1 MRSVSRRS
9 VLVGSVVVAGGTALG
24 ACTGSSSKGG
34 GGAAGAPA
42 GSGSSASAPAP
53 ASSPGAAGFRSGC
66 SGVEWDL
73 EAGPAVVRD
82 GMTILRLSFSP
93 VSENSASLGTRVFST
108 SDSSHVIGEIKLLS
122 LAGSAVYPVIGGDAH
137 PLSKSV
143 SPGEGVELFPVFGA
157 VPQDAGTV
165 EAFLPNFGVV
175 AGIPVVGEAEAGF
188 DVAAA
193 LSGADPDTSK
203 AGPYSIG
210 SATFTADGSSNTRK
224 DSASTTVTVSG
235 DVTFASDSAELSGQA
250 DAVLASAV
258 EQIKR
263 FPSGGGLAIT
273 GHTDDVADDAH
284 NQTLSEQRAR
294 AVSDRLK
301 QLVDLSKWTV
311 EATGK
316 GEGEPRVPNDSDEHR
331 QVNRRVEIVLTPS
344 NPAEGEGSRAGASP
358 APAPASPAA
367 GSGQMPQAQGPVG
380 TGADG
385 VDITIDSVAVHV
397 WMEKVTRV
405 GGYLVGELL
414 MRTDSELIIP
424 AMAFGLPGAWDGL
437 GGQWMGLGY
446 SVVSN
451 LTLLSGDTHYLE
463 AYYMPGSD
471 TLRPLANA
479 FTPAVK
485 SGQVPARLPAVWPDT
500 GQDAVVL
507 DLPGGKKMH
516 QDALCLRLTG
526 IPVVEG

>member
-9 VLVGSVVVAGGTALG
+9 VLVGSVVVAGGSVLG

-34 GGAAGAPA
+34 GGDADASA
-42 GSGSSASAPAP
+42 GSGSSASA
-53 ASSPGAAGFRSGC
+53 STPGAAGFRSAC

-93 VSENSASLGTRVFST
+93 VSESSASLGTRVFST
-108 SDSSHVIGEIKLLS
+108 PDSSNVIGEIKLLS
-122 LAGSAVYPVIGGDAH
+122 LAGAAVYPVIGGDAH

-143 SPGEGVELFPVFGA
+143 SPGESTELFPVFGA
-157 VPQDAGTV
+157 VPQDTGTAEV
-165 EAFLPNFGVV
+165 FLPHFGVV

-188 DVAAA
+188 DVAEA
-193 LSGADPDTSK
+193 LSGADPDTGK

-210 SATFTADGSSNTRK
+210 SATFVADGSSDTRK

-331 QVNRRVEIVLTPS
+331 QANRRVEVVLTPS

-358 APAPASPAA
+358 APASPSA

-385 VDITIDSVAVHV
+385 VDITIDSVVAHV

-414 MRTDSELIIP
+414 MRTDSELSLPIS
-424 AMAFGLPGAWDGL
+424 AFILPSEWQGVL
-437 GGQWMGLGY
+437 RGQLLNR
-446 SVVSN
+446 VCN

-463 AYYMPGSD
+463 AYYAAAAE
-471 TLRPLANA
+471 TFYPLADT
-479 FTPAVK
+479 FTLAVK
-485 SGQVPARLPAVWPDT
+485 RGQVPTRFPAVWPDT

-507 DLPGGKKMH
+507 DLPGGKTMH
-516 QDALCLRLTG
+516 QDILCLRLTD

>member
-9 VLVGSVVVAGGTALG
+9 VLVGSVVVAGGSVLG

-34 GGAAGAPA
+34 GGGADASA
-42 GSGSSASAPAP
+42 GSGSSASA
-53 ASSPGAAGFRSGC
+53 STPGAAGFRSAC

-188 DVAAA
+188 DVAGA

-210 SATFTADGSSNTRK
+210 SATFAADGSSNTRK

-358 APAPASPAA
+358 APASPAA

-414 MRTDSELIIP
+414 MRTDSELSLP
-424 AMAFGLPGAWDGL
+424 AMAFNLPSSWDGL
-437 GGQWMGLGY
+437 GLQWTGLGF

-463 AYYMPGSD
+463 AYYTPGSD

-485 SGQVPARLPAVWPDT
+485 SGQVPARFPAVWPDT

-507 DLPGGKKMH
+507 DLPGGKAMVH
-516 QDALCLRLTG
+516 HDTLRLRLTD

>member
-9 VLVGSVVVAGGTALG
+9 VLVGSVVVAGGSVLG

-34 GGAAGAPA
+34 GGGADA
-42 GSGSSASAPAP
+42 STGSSVSAP
-53 ASSPGAAGFRSGC
+53 ASSPDAAGFRSGC

-93 VSENSASLGTRVFST
+93 VSESSASLGTRVFST
-108 SDSSHVIGEIKLLS
+108 PDSSNVIGEIKLLS
-122 LAGSAVYPVIGGDAH
+122 LAGAAVYPVIGGDAH

-143 SPGEGVELFPVFGA
+143 SPGESTELFPVFGA
-157 VPQDAGTV
+157 VPQDTGTAEV
-165 EAFLPNFGVV
+165 FLPHFGVV

-188 DVAAA
+188 DVAEA
-193 LSGADPDTSK
+193 LSGADPDTGK

-210 SATFTADGSSNTRK
+210 SATFVADGSSDTRK

-331 QVNRRVEIVLTPS
+331 QANRRVEIVLTPS

-358 APAPASPAA
+358 APASPTA

-414 MRTDSELIIP
+414 MRTDSELSLP
-424 AMAFGLPGAWDGL
+424 AMAFNLPSSWDGL
-437 GGQWMGLGY
+437 GLQWTGLGF

-463 AYYMPGSD
+463 AYYMPGPD

-516 QDALCLRLTG
+516 QDTLRLRLTG

>member
-9 VLVGSVVVAGGTALG
+9 VLVGSVVVAGGSVLG

-34 GGAAGAPA
+34 GGGADASA
-42 GSGSSASAPAP
+42 GSGSSASA
-53 ASSPGAAGFRSGC
+53 SGPGAAGFRSGC

-93 VSENSASLGTRVFST
+93 VSDSSVSLGSRVFST
-108 SDSSHVIGEIKLLS
+108 IDAGADAINGIQLLS
-122 LAGSAVYPVIGGDAH
+122 LASSTMYPKVGGSEGKAMTR
-137 PLSKSV
+137 V
-143 SPGEGVELFPVFGA
+143 SPGEDAELFPVFGA
-157 VPQDAGTV
+157 VPQDTGTV
-165 EAFLPNFGVV
+165 EVFLPHFGVV

-193 LSGADPDTSK
+193 LSGADPDTGK

-210 SATFTADGSSNTRK
+210 SATFVADGSSDTRK
-224 DSASTTVTVSG
+224 DSTSTTVTVSG

-331 QVNRRVEIVLTPS
+331 QANRRVEVVLTPS

-358 APAPASPAA
+358 APASPSA

-385 VDITIDSVAVHV
+385 VDITIDSVVAHV

-414 MRTDSELIIP
+414 MRTDSELSLPIS
-424 AMAFGLPGAWDGL
+424 AFILPSEWQGVL
-437 GGQWMGLGY
+437 RGQLLNR
-446 SVVSN
+446 VCN

-463 AYYMPGSD
+463 AYYAAAAE
-471 TLRPLANA
+471 TFYPLADT
-479 FTPAVK
+479 FTLAVK
-485 SGQVPARLPAVWPDT
+485 SGQVPTRFPAVWPDT

-507 DLPGGKKMH
+507 DLPGGKAMVH
-516 QDALCLRLTG
+516 HDTLRLRLTD

>member
-9 VLVGSVVVAGGTALG
+9 VLVGSVVVAGGSVLG

-34 GGAAGAPA
+34 GGDADASA
-42 GSGSSASAPAP
+42 GSGSSASA
-53 ASSPGAAGFRSGC
+53 STPGAAGFRSAC

-93 VSENSASLGTRVFST
+93 VSESSASLGTRVFST
-108 SDSSHVIGEIKLLS
+108 PDSSNVIGEIKLLS
-122 LAGSAVYPVIGGDAH
+122 LAGAAVYPVIGGDAH

-143 SPGEGVELFPVFGA
+143 SPGESTELFPVFGA
-157 VPQDAGTV
+157 VPQDTGTAEV
-165 EAFLPNFGVV
+165 FLPHFGVV

-188 DVAAA
+188 DVAEA
-193 LSGADPDTSK
+193 LSGADPDMGK

-210 SATFTADGSSNTRK
+210 SATFVADGSSDTRK

-331 QVNRRVEIVLTPS
+331 QANRRVEVVLTPS
-344 NPAEGEGSRAGASP
+344 NPAEGEGSGVGASP
-358 APAPASPAA
+358 APASPSA
-367 GSGQMPQAQGPVG
+367 GSGQMPQAEGPVG

-385 VDITIDSVAVHV
+385 VDITIGSTPVHV

-414 MRTDSELIIP
+414 MRTDSELSLP
-424 AMAFGLPGAWDGL
+424 AMAFNLPSSWDGL
-437 GGQWMGLGY
+437 GLQWTGLGF

-463 AYYMPGSD
+463 AYYAAAAE
-471 TLRPLANA
+471 TFYPLADT
-479 FTPAVK
+479 FTLAVK
-485 SGQVPARLPAVWPDT
+485 SGQVPTRFPAVWPDT

-507 DLPGGKKMH
+507 DLPGGKTMH
-516 QDALCLRLTG
+516 QDTLRLRLTD

>member
-9 VLVGSVVVAGGTALG
+9 VLAGSVVVAGGTVLG

-34 GGAAGAPA
+34 GGGANASA

-53 ASSPGAAGFRSGC
+53 AGGPGAAGFRSGC

-73 EAGPAVVRD
+73 EAGPAVVKD

-93 VSENSASLGTRVFST
+93 VSENSAYLGMTVFSAYN
-108 SDSSHVIGEIKLLS
+108 SPDAIGEIKLLS
-122 LAGSAVYPVIGGDAH
+122 LADSTVYPVIGGDVR
-137 PLSKSV
+137 PLSRSV
-143 SPGEGVELFPVFGA
+143 SPGESAELFPVFGA
-157 VPQDAGTV
+157 VPQRIGDV
-165 EAFLPNFGVV
+165 EVFLPHFGVV

-188 DVAAA
+188 DVDEA
-193 LSGADPDTSK
+193 LSGADPDMGR
-203 AGPYSIG
+203 AGPYGIG
-210 SATFTADGSSNTRK
+210 SATFVADGSADTRQ

-250 DAVLASAV
+250 DAVLALAV

-331 QVNRRVEIVLTPS
+331 QANRRVEIVLTPS
-344 NPAEGEGSRAGASP
+344 DPAEGEGGKTDASP
-358 APAPASPAA
+358 AP
-367 GSGQMPQAQGPVG
+367 GSGRMPQAEGPVG

-405 GGYLVGELL
+405 GDYLVGELL
-414 MRTDSELIIP
+414 MRTDSELIMP
-424 AMAFGLPGAWDGL
+424 AMAFSLPGTWGGL
-437 GGQWMGLGY
+437 GGQWMGLGF

-463 AYYMPGSD
+463 AYYMRGSE
-471 TLRPLANA
+471 TLRPLADT

-485 SGQVPARLPAVWPDT
+485 SGQVPARFPAVWPDT

-507 DLPGGKKMH
+507 DLPGGKAMAH
-516 QDALCLRLTG
+516 YDPLRLRLTD

>member
-1 MRSVSRRS
+1 MKSVSRRS
-9 VLVGSVVVAGGTALG
+9 VLVGSVVMAGGTMLG

-34 GGAAGAPA
+34 GGAAGTPA
-42 GSGSSASAPAP
+42 GSGSSTPAP

-93 VSENSASLGTRVFST
+93 VSENSVSLGSRVFST
-108 SDSSHVIGEIKLLS
+108 IDPGADAINGIQLLS
-122 LAGSAVYPVIGGDAH
+122 LASSTMYPKVGGSEGKAATR
-137 PLSKSV
+137 V
-143 SPGEGVELFPVFGA
+143 SPGEDAELFPIFGA
-157 VPQDAGTV
+157 VPQDTGTV
-165 EAFLPNFGVV
+165 EVFLPHFGVV
-175 AGIPVVGEAEAGF
+175 AGVPVVGEAEAGF
-188 DVAAA
+188 DVAGA

-210 SATFTADGSSNTRK
+210 SATFVADGSSDTRK
-224 DSASTTVTVSG
+224 DSTSTTVTVSG

-331 QVNRRVEIVLTPS
+331 QANRRVEVVLTPS
-344 NPAEGEGSRAGASP
+344 NPAEGEGSGVGASP
-358 APAPASPAA
+358 APASPSA

-414 MRTDSELIIP
+414 MRTDSELSLP
-424 AMAFGLPGAWDGL
+424 VSAFILPSEWQGVL
-437 GGQWMGLGY
+437 RGQLLNR
-446 SVVSN
+446 VCN

-463 AYYMPGSD
+463 AYYAAAAE
-471 TLRPLANA
+471 TFYPLADT
-479 FTPAVK
+479 FTLVVK
-485 SGQVPARLPAVWPDT
+485 SGQVPTRFPAVWPDT

-516 QDALCLRLTG
+516 QDALRLRLTD

>member
-93 VSENSASLGTRVFST
+93 VSENSVSLGSRVFST
-108 SDSSHVIGEIKLLS
+108 IDPGADAINGIQLLS
-122 LAGSAVYPVIGGDAH
+122 LASSTMYPKVGGSEGKAATR
-137 PLSKSV
+137 V
-143 SPGEGVELFPVFGA
+143 SPGEDAELFPVFGA
-157 VPQDAGTV
+157 VPQDTGTV
-165 EAFLPNFGVV
+165 EVFLPHFGVV

-188 DVAAA
+188 DVAEA
-193 LSGADPDTSK
+193 LSGADPDTGK

-210 SATFTADGSSNTRK
+210 SATFVADGSSDTRK

-331 QVNRRVEIVLTPS
+331 QANRRVEIVLTPS
-344 NPAEGEGSRAGASP
+344 NPAEGEGSGAGASP
-358 APAPASPAA
+358 APASPTA
-367 GSGQMPQAQGPVG
+367 GSGQMPQAEGPVG

-385 VDITIDSVAVHV
+385 VDITIGSTPVHV
-397 WMEKVTRV
+397 WMEKATRV

-414 MRTDSELIIP
+414 MRTDSELSLP
-424 AMAFGLPGAWDGL
+424 AMAFNLPSSWDGL
-437 GGQWMGLGY
+437 GLQWTGLGF

-463 AYYMPGSD
+463 AYYTSGPE
-471 TLRPLANA
+471 TFRPLADT
-479 FTPAVK
+479 FVLDVK
-485 SGQVPARLPAVWPDT
+485 SGQVPARFPAVWPDT

-516 QDALCLRLTG
+516 QDALRLRLTD

>member
-1 MRSVSRRS
+1 MKSVSRRS
-9 VLVGSVVVAGGTALG
+9 VLVGSVVMAGGTMLG

-34 GGAAGAPA
+34 GGAAGTPA
-42 GSGSSASAPAP
+42 GSGSSAPAP

-93 VSENSASLGTRVFST
+93 VSENSVSLGSRVFST
-108 SDSSHVIGEIKLLS
+108 IDPGADAINGIQLLS
-122 LAGSAVYPVIGGDAH
+122 LASSTMYPKVGGSEGKAATR
-137 PLSKSV
+137 V
-143 SPGEGVELFPVFGA
+143 SPGEDAELFPIFGA
-157 VPQDAGTV
+157 VPQDTGTV
-165 EAFLPNFGVV
+165 EVFLPHFGVV
-175 AGIPVVGEAEAGF
+175 AGVPVVGEAEAGF
-188 DVAAA
+188 DVAGA

-210 SATFTADGSSNTRK
+210 SATFVADGSSNTRK

-414 MRTDSELIIP
+414 MRTDSELSLPIS
-424 AMAFGLPGAWDGL
+424 AFILPSEWQGVL
-437 GGQWMGLGY
+437 RGQLLNR
-446 SVVSN
+446 VCN

-463 AYYMPGSD
+463 AYYAAAAE
-471 TLRPLANA
+471 TFYPLADT
-479 FTPAVK
+479 FTLVVK
-485 SGQVPARLPAVWPDT
+485 SGQVPARFPAVWPDT

>member
-9 VLVGSVVVAGGTALG
+9 VLVGSVVVAGGSVLG

-34 GGAAGAPA
+34 GGDADASA
-42 GSGSSASAPAP
+42 GSGSSASA
-53 ASSPGAAGFRSGC
+53 STPGAAGFRSAC

-93 VSENSASLGTRVFST
+93 VSESSASLGTRVFST
-108 SDSSHVIGEIKLLS
+108 PDSSNVIGEIKLLS
-122 LAGSAVYPVIGGDAH
+122 LAGAAVYPVIGGDAH

-143 SPGEGVELFPVFGA
+143 SPGESTELFPVFGA
-157 VPQDAGTV
+157 VPQDTGTAEV
-165 EAFLPNFGVV
+165 FLPHFGVV

-188 DVAAA
+188 DVAEA
-193 LSGADPDTSK
+193 LSGADPDTGK

-210 SATFTADGSSNTRK
+210 SATFVADGSSDTRK

-331 QVNRRVEIVLTPS
+331 QANRRVEIVLTPS
-344 NPAEGEGSRAGASP
+344 NPAEGEGSGAGASP
-358 APAPASPAA
+358 APASPTA
-367 GSGQMPQAQGPVG
+367 GSGQMPQAEGPVG

-385 VDITIDSVAVHV
+385 VDITIGSTPVHV

-414 MRTDSELIIP
+414 MRTDSELSLP
-424 AMAFGLPGAWDGL
+424 AMAFNLPSSWDGL
-437 GGQWMGLGY
+437 GLQWTGLGF

-463 AYYMPGSD
+463 AYYMPGPD

-485 SGQVPARLPAVWPDT
+485 SGQVPARFPAVWPDT

-507 DLPGGKKMH
+507 DLPGGKAMVH
-516 QDALCLRLTG
+516 HDTLRLRLTD

>member
-1 MRSVSRRS
+1 MKSVSRRS
-9 VLVGSVVVAGGTALG
+9 VLVGSVVMAGGTMLG

-34 GGAAGAPA
+34 GGAAGTPA
-42 GSGSSASAPAP
+42 GSGSSAPAP

-93 VSENSASLGTRVFST
+93 VSENSVSLGSRVFST
-108 SDSSHVIGEIKLLS
+108 IDPGADAINGIQLLS
-122 LAGSAVYPVIGGDAH
+122 LASSTMYPKVGGSEGKAATR
-137 PLSKSV
+137 V
-143 SPGEGVELFPVFGA
+143 SPGEDAELFPIFGA
-157 VPQDAGTV
+157 VPQDTGTV
-165 EAFLPNFGVV
+165 EVFLPHFGVV

-188 DVAAA
+188 DVAGA

-210 SATFTADGSSNTRK
+210 SATFAADGSSNTRK

-358 APAPASPAA
+358 APAPASPSA

-414 MRTDSELIIP
+414 MRTDSELSLP
-424 AMAFGLPGAWDGL
+424 VSAFILPSEWQGVL
-437 GGQWMGLGY
+437 RGQLLNR
-446 SVVSN
+446 VCN

-463 AYYMPGSD
+463 AYYAAAAE
-471 TLRPLANA
+471 TFYPLADT
-479 FTPAVK
+479 FTLVVK
-485 SGQVPARLPAVWPDT
+485 SGQVPTRFPAVWPDT

-516 QDALCLRLTG
+516 QDALRLRLTD

>member
-93 VSENSASLGTRVFST
+93 VSENSVSLGMKVFST
-108 SDSSHVIGEIKLLS
+108 SDFSHVIGEIKLLS

-210 SATFTADGSSNTRK
+210 SATFAADGSSNTRK

-358 APAPASPAA
+358 APAPASPSA

-414 MRTDSELIIP
+414 MRTDSELSLPIS
-424 AMAFGLPGAWDGL
+424 AFILPSEWQGVL
-437 GGQWMGLGY
+437 RGQLLNR
-446 SVVSN
+446 VCN

-463 AYYMPGSD
+463 AYYAAAAE
-471 TLRPLANA
+471 TFYPLADT
-479 FTPAVK
+479 FTLAVK
-485 SGQVPARLPAVWPDT
+485 RGQVPTRFPAVWPDT

-516 QDALCLRLTG
+516 QDALRLRLTD

>member
-1 MRSVSRRS
+1 MKSVSRRS
-9 VLVGSVVVAGGTALG
+9 VLVGSVVMAGGTMLG

-34 GGAAGAPA
+34 GGAAGTPA
-42 GSGSSASAPAP
+42 GSGSSAPAP
-53 ASSPGAAGFRSGC
+53 ARSPGAAGFRSGC

-93 VSENSASLGTRVFST
+93 VSENSVSLGSRVFST
-108 SDSSHVIGEIKLLS
+108 IDPGADAINGIQLLS
-122 LAGSAVYPVIGGDAH
+122 LASSTMYPKVGGSEGKAATR
-137 PLSKSV
+137 V
-143 SPGEGVELFPVFGA
+143 SPGEDAELFPIFGA
-157 VPQDAGTV
+157 VPQDTGTV
-165 EAFLPNFGVV
+165 EVFLPHFGVV
-175 AGIPVVGEAEAGF
+175 AGVPVVGEAEAGF
-188 DVAAA
+188 DVAGA

-210 SATFTADGSSNTRK
+210 SATFVADGSSDTRK
-224 DSASTTVTVSG
+224 DSTSTTVTVSG

-331 QVNRRVEIVLTPS
+331 QANRRVEVVLTPS
-344 NPAEGEGSRAGASP
+344 NPAEGEGSGVGASP
-358 APAPASPAA
+358 APASPSA

-385 VDITIDSVAVHV
+385 VDITIDSVVVHV

-414 MRTDSELIIP
+414 MRTDSELSLP
-424 AMAFGLPGAWDGL
+424 VSAFILPSEWQGVL
-437 GGQWMGLGY
+437 RGQLLNR
-446 SVVSN
+446 VCN

-463 AYYMPGSD
+463 AYYAAAAE
-471 TLRPLANA
+471 TFYPLADT
-479 FTPAVK
+479 FTLVVK
-485 SGQVPARLPAVWPDT
+485 SGQVPTRFPAVWPDT

-516 QDALCLRLTG
+516 QDALRLRLTD

>member
-9 VLVGSVVVAGGTALG
+9 VLVGSVVVAGGTARG
-24 ACTGSSSKGG
+24 ACTGCSSKGG

-93 VSENSASLGTRVFST
+93 VSENSVSLGTRVFST
-108 SDSSHVIGEIKLLS
+108 IDPGADAINGIQLLS
-122 LAGSAVYPVIGGDAH
+122 LTSSTMYPKVGGSEGKAVTR
-137 PLSKSV
+137 V
-143 SPGEGVELFPVFGA
+143 SPGEDAELFPVFGA
-157 VPQDAGTV
+157 VPQDTGTV
-165 EAFLPNFGVV
+165 EVFLPHFGVV

-188 DVAAA
+188 DVAGA

-210 SATFTADGSSNTRK
+210 SATFVADGSSDTRK

-344 NPAEGEGSRAGASP
+344 DPAEGEGSRAGAS
-358 APAPASPAA
+358 PAPASPAA

-414 MRTDSELIIP
+414 MRTDSELSLPIS
-424 AMAFGLPGAWDGL
+424 AFILPSEWQGVL
-437 GGQWMGLGY
+437 RGQLLNR
-446 SVVSN
+446 VCN

-463 AYYMPGSD
+463 AYYAAAAE
-471 TLRPLANA
+471 TFYPLADT
-479 FTPAVK
+479 FTLAVK
-485 SGQVPARLPAVWPDT
+485 RGQVPTRFPAVWPDT

-507 DLPGGKKMH
+507 DLPGGKTMH
-516 QDALCLRLTG
+516 QDILCLRLTD

>member
-9 VLVGSVVVAGGTALG
+9 VLVGSVVVAGGTVLG

-42 GSGSSASAPAP
+42 GSGSSAPAP

-93 VSENSASLGTRVFST
+93 VSENSVSLGTRVFST
-108 SDSSHVIGEIKLLS
+108 IDPGADAINGIQLLS
-122 LAGSAVYPVIGGDAH
+122 LTSSTMYPKVGGSEGKAVTR
-137 PLSKSV
+137 V
-143 SPGEGVELFPVFGA
+143 SPGEDAELFPVFGA
-157 VPQDAGTV
+157 VPQDTGTV

-188 DVAAA
+188 DVAGA

-210 SATFTADGSSNTRK
+210 SATFAADGSSNTRK

-358 APAPASPAA
+358 APAPASPSA

-463 AYYMPGSD
+463 AYYMPGPD

-485 SGQVPARLPAVWPDT
+485 SGQVPARFPAVWPDT

>member
-9 VLVGSVVVAGGTALG
+9 VLVGSVVVAGGSVLG

-34 GGAAGAPA
+34 GGGADASA
-42 GSGSSASAPAP
+42 GSGSSASA
-53 ASSPGAAGFRSGC
+53 STPGAAGFRSAC

-93 VSENSASLGTRVFST
+93 VSESSASLGTRVFST
-108 SDSSHVIGEIKLLS
+108 PDSSNVIGEIKLLS
-122 LAGSAVYPVIGGDAH
+122 LAGAAVYPVIGGDAH

-143 SPGEGVELFPVFGA
+143 SPGESTELFPVFGA

-165 EAFLPNFGVV
+165 EVFLPHFGVV

-188 DVAAA
+188 DVAEA
-193 LSGADPDTSK
+193 LSGADPDTGK

-210 SATFTADGSSNTRK
+210 SATFVADGSSDTRK

-344 NPAEGEGSRAGASP
+344 DPAEGEGSRAGASP
-358 APAPASPAA
+358 APASPSA

-414 MRTDSELIIP
+414 MRTDSELSLP
-424 AMAFGLPGAWDGL
+424 AMAFNLPSSWDGL
-437 GGQWMGLGY
+437 GLQWTGLGF

-463 AYYMPGSD
+463 AYYMPGPD

-485 SGQVPARLPAVWPDT
+485 SGQVPARFPAVWPDT

-507 DLPGGKKMH
+507 DLPGGKAMVH
-516 QDALCLRLTG
+516 HDTLRLRLTD

>member
-9 VLVGSVVVAGGTALG
+9 VLVGSVVVAGGSVLG

-34 GGAAGAPA
+34 GGGADASA
-42 GSGSSASAPAP
+42 GSGSSASA
-53 ASSPGAAGFRSGC
+53 SGPGAAGFRSGC

-93 VSENSASLGTRVFST
+93 VSDSSVSLGSRVFST
-108 SDSSHVIGEIKLLS
+108 IDAGADAINGIQLLS
-122 LAGSAVYPVIGGDAH
+122 LASSTMYPKVGGSEGKAMTR
-137 PLSKSV
+137 V
-143 SPGEGVELFPVFGA
+143 SPGEDAELFPVFGA
-157 VPQDAGTV
+157 VPQDTGTV
-165 EAFLPNFGVV
+165 EVFLPHFGVV
-175 AGIPVVGEAEAGF
+175 AGIPVVGVAEAGF

-193 LSGADPDTSK
+193 LSGADPDTGK

-210 SATFTADGSSNTRK
+210 SATFVADGSSDTRK
-224 DSASTTVTVSG
+224 DSTSTTVTVSG

-331 QVNRRVEIVLTPS
+331 QVNRRVEIVLPPS
-344 NPAEGEGSRAGASP
+344 DPAEGEGSRAGASP
-358 APAPASPAA
+358 APASPSA

-385 VDITIDSVAVHV
+385 VDITIDSVVAHV

-414 MRTDSELIIP
+414 MRTDSELSLPIS
-424 AMAFGLPGAWDGL
+424 AFILPSEWQGVL
-437 GGQWMGLGY
+437 RGQLLNR
-446 SVVSN
+446 VCN

-463 AYYMPGSD
+463 AYYAAAAE
-471 TLRPLANA
+471 TFYPLADT
-479 FTPAVK
+479 FTLAVK
-485 SGQVPARLPAVWPDT
+485 SGQVPTRFPAVWPDT

-507 DLPGGKKMH
+507 DLPGGKTMH
-516 QDALCLRLTG
+516 QDTLRLRLTD

>member
-9 VLVGSVVVAGGTALG
+9 VLVGSVVVAGGSVLG

-34 GGAAGAPA
+34 GGDADASA
-42 GSGSSASAPAP
+42 GSGSSASA
-53 ASSPGAAGFRSGC
+53 STPGAAGFRSAC

-93 VSENSASLGTRVFST
+93 VSESSASLGTRVFST
-108 SDSSHVIGEIKLLS
+108 PDSSNVIGEIKLLS
-122 LAGSAVYPVIGGDAH
+122 LAGAAVYPVIGGDAH

-143 SPGEGVELFPVFGA
+143 SPGESTELFPVFGA
-157 VPQDAGTV
+157 VPQDTGTAEV
-165 EAFLPNFGVV
+165 FLPHFGVV

-188 DVAAA
+188 DVAEA
-193 LSGADPDTSK
+193 LSGADPDTGK

-210 SATFTADGSSNTRK
+210 SATFVADGSSDTRK

-344 NPAEGEGSRAGASP
+344 DPAEGEGSRAGASP
-358 APAPASPAA
+358 APASPSA

-385 VDITIDSVAVHV
+385 VDITIDSVAAHV

-463 AYYMPGSD
+463 AYYTSGPE
-471 TLRPLANA
+471 TFRPLADT
-479 FTPAVK
+479 FVLDVK
-485 SGQVPARLPAVWPDT
+485 SGQVPARFPAVWPDT

-507 DLPGGKKMH
+507 DLPGGKAMVH
-516 QDALCLRLTG
+516 HDTLRLRLTD

>member
-9 VLVGSVVVAGGTALG
+9 VLVGSVVVAGGSVLG

-34 GGAAGAPA
+34 GGDADASA
-42 GSGSSASAPAP
+42 GSGSSASA
-53 ASSPGAAGFRSGC
+53 STPGAAGFRSGC

-93 VSENSASLGTRVFST
+93 VSESSASLGTRVFST
-108 SDSSHVIGEIKLLS
+108 PDSSNVIGEIKLLS
-122 LAGSAVYPVIGGDAH
+122 LAGAAVYPVIGGDAH

-143 SPGEGVELFPVFGA
+143 SPGESTELFPVFGA
-157 VPQDAGTV
+157 VPQDTGTAEV
-165 EAFLPNFGVV
+165 FLPHFGVV

-188 DVAAA
+188 DVAEA
-193 LSGADPDTSK
+193 LSGADPDMGK

-210 SATFTADGSSNTRK
+210 SATFVADGSSDTRK

-331 QVNRRVEIVLTPS
+331 QANRRVEVVLTPS
-344 NPAEGEGSRAGASP
+344 NPAEGEGSGVGASP
-358 APAPASPAA
+358 APASPSA

-414 MRTDSELIIP
+414 MRTDSELSLP
-424 AMAFGLPGAWDGL
+424 AMAFNLPSSWDGL
-437 GGQWMGLGY
+437 GLQWTGLGF

-463 AYYMPGSD
+463 AYYMPGPD

-485 SGQVPARLPAVWPDT
+485 SGQVPARFPAVWPDT

-516 QDALCLRLTG
+516 QDALRLRLTD